1 MHRSRESCRPH
12 RRRSAASDL
21 PELLINGKF
30 LKVNNPPTSRRHT
43 FMKLFLTMT
52 KPSLLSSL
60 LLFGVSTTKSST
72 TAADQRQ
79 PPQARFGRSMHT
91 HSSET
96 PPLQRI
102 REVNNVMS
110 PKATLRIIDDGSE
123 PTTLRHRRKLTN
135 KPPMFSD
142 VLDAELEA
150 MSLSMS
156 MSLPSSFDFNG
167 DVDMPSIITTDPI
180 SAVTPS
186 SSPGTTTLPPTSE
199 HSDETH
205 YVKIMVSCGR
215 PAARISS
222 LFCHVLTACRSVIY
236 IIVHSPV

>member
-1 MHRSRESCRPH
+1 
-12 RRRSAASDL
+12 
-21 PELLINGKF
+21 
-30 LKVNNPPTSRRHT
+30 
-43 FMKLFLTMT
+43 MT

-79 PPQARFGRSMHT
+79 PQQARFGRSMHT
-91 HSSET
+91 HSSAT

-102 REVNNVMS
+102 REVNTVMS
-110 PKATLRIIDDGSE
+110 PKATLRIIDE
-123 PTTLRHRRKLTN
+123 PTTLRQ
-135 KPPMFSD
+135 PPMFSD
-142 VLDAELEA
+142 VLDAELGSV
-150 MSLSMS
+150 SLSMS
-156 MSLPSSFDFNG
+156 MSLPSSFDFDG

-180 SAVTPS
+180 SAVKPS
-186 SSPGTTTLPPTSE
+186 SSPVTATLPPTSE

-215 PAARISS
+215 PAARVSS